1 MTKHSL
7 VLLSGGLDS
16 VYALYKAREESEVLF
31 VLTFDY
37 GQRSAANEIRH
48 ASQIC
53 VTLGVPHKVLALPF
67 FKDISGHPLFDQTL
81 DCPAPKP
88 TDLDDRGAS
97 LASAKAVWVPN
108 RNGIFLNVAAGL
120 AEAVTAHFIYVGFN
134 AEEAATFPDNSR
146 GYVEAVNEALAY
158 STLNRVE
165 VRSPS
170 QELIKTQIVAELKH
184 RDFDFRHLWSCY
196 LAGDKMCGRCES
208 CARLKRALKA
218 NALTEQIGDLFL
230 C

>member
-16 VYALYKAREESEVLF
+16 VYALHKAREESEVLF
-31 VLTFDY
+31 VITFDY
-37 GQRSAANEIRH
+37 GQRSAASEIRH
-48 ASQIC
+48 AQKLCAKLS
-53 VTLGVPHKVLALPF
+53 VAHKILELPF
-67 FKDISGHPLFDQTL
+67 FKELVQHPLFDADTA
-81 DCPAPKP
+81 CPSP
-88 TDLDDRGAS
+88 TNVDLDDHRAS
-97 LASAKAVWVPN
+97 LESAKAVWVPN

-120 AEAVTAHFIYVGFN
+120 AEAARANFIYVGFN

-146 GYVEAVNEALAY
+146 GYVEAVNEAFAY
-158 STLNRVE
+158 STSNRVE

-170 QELIKTQIVAELKH
+170 QDMIKTEIVAELKH
-184 RDFDFRHLWSCY
+184 REFDFRNLWSCY

-208 CARLKRALKA
+208 CARLKRALVA
-218 NALTEQIGDLFL
+218 NGMTEQNEGLFL